1 MKKKINEED
10 KLISQIEFP
19 LKRKQFLTDEF
30 ILIY

>member
-10 KLISQIEFP
+10 KWISQIEFS